1 MKTYILYIIGLIGL
15 MTCLAL
21 SIRAGLLWPSA
32 ALGVA
37 LLWLCLSLYG
47 RIGRLLYAYRETE
60 KENEHLHTRLVEAER
75 QLQYLRQLTENVDT
89 ALFVCT
95 TDGRIDWMNH
105 AATLFSS
112 PSGLS
117 PVKFPSLT
125 GEGLGERP
133 GNLPPHILSAIAEHK
148 EVVDGCAL
156 STVLLRIDGRRRLIV
171 ALKDVSMLM
180 QQQEMEAWQQLI
192 RVLTHEIMNSLTPII
207 SISETLADSLPL
219 DGGQEG
225 ASVINRRCHA
235 LLDFVESYRQLT
247 RIKQPERTQ
256 FPVADLFAHL
266 KALYSL
272 SPDPSP
278 VGEGSRQP
286 AKVTCSSSTTGEV
299 SRQPAKVTFSP
310 STTGEGSRQPAKV
323 TFSPSPT
330 GEGSRQPAKVTCSP
344 STTGEGSKQ
353 PAKVTFSPSPTGEVS
368 RQPAKVTCSPSTVGE
383 VSRQPTKVTFSPS
396 PTGEGQGERLSLF
409 ADRSQIEQVLINL
422 IKNAYESGATEV
434 ELTASETLSNSPL
447 KGENSL
453 PLREGRGGSVICVR
467 DNGCGMS
474 PDVLA
479 QAFIPFF
486 TTKQAGTG
494 IGLALCRQIILKHGG
509 TITIDSEEG
518 RGTTFTISLPKA

>member
-21 SIRAGLLWPSA
+21 SIRAGLLWPSV

-37 LLWLCLSLYG
+37 LLWLCVSLYG
-47 RIGRLLYAYRETE
+47 RIGRLRYAYRETE
-60 KENEHLHTRLVEAER
+60 KENEKLHARLVETER

-89 ALFVCT
+89 ALFVCS

-105 AATLFSS
+105 AGEKTLY
-112 PSGLS
+112 GLS
-117 PVKFPSLT
+117 PNPSPVREGNFA

-156 STVLLRIDGRRRLIV
+156 STVLLRIDGHRRLIV

-180 QQQEMEAWQQLI
+180 QRQEMEAWQQLI

-207 SISETLADSLPL
+207 SISETMSNPL
-219 DGGQEG
+219 QTSPRGGESS
-225 ASVINRRCHA
+225 AFEVINRRCHS

-247 RIKQPERTQ
+247 RIKTPERTT
-256 FPVADLFAHL
+256 FPIADLFAHI

-272 SPDPSP
+272 SPGPSP
-278 VGEGSRQP
+278 V
-286 AKVTCSSSTTGEV
+286 
-299 SRQPAKVTFSP
+299 
-310 STTGEGSRQPAKV
+310 GEGSRQPAKV
-323 TFSPSPT
+323 TFSPSPM
-330 GEGSRQPAKVTCSP
+330 
-344 STTGEGSKQ
+344 
-353 PAKVTFSPSPTGEVS
+353 
-368 RQPAKVTCSPSTVGE
+368 
-383 VSRQPTKVTFSPS
+383 
-396 PTGEGQGERLSLF
+396 GEGQGERLSLF

-434 ELTASETLSNSPL
+434 ELTASKTLS
-447 KGENSL
+447 NSL
-453 PLREGRGGSVICVR
+453 PLREGCGGSVICVR

-474 PDVLA
+474 PDVLE

-486 TTKQAGTG
+486 TTKPSGTG
-494 IGLALCRQIILKHGG
+494 IGLSLCRQIILKHGG
-509 TITIDSEEG
+509 SITIDSQEG
-518 RGTTFTISLPKA
+518 RGTTFIIKL